1 MQRLRQARWQRDAKF
16 QALQQVCMCS
26 CACAVIFASLCAS
39 GRSVGSGMPS
49 CAQATGC
56 QDVSSAAGVCAA
68 VLALSVF
75 CSCVL
80 QAGALAGGCQDVSSA
95 AAACAAVHV
104 QSVLFV
110 HASGRCVGS
119 RLPDCQAFQQLR
131 VQLCVC
137 STVALAARC
146 QVVSSAAGACS
157 APGRCAWSK
166 GCQVVS
172 SAASAWRCAYF
183 WSVLLCLQV
192 PQADVLGA
200 KGAKLKALQQV
211 RAVPQA
217 DVIGA
222 KGAKFQTLMQ
232 MHMWATSV
240 SYTEVKLA
248 FCMCVRACAHARAL
262 HVAYRHALRL
272 ICTHGLHELRPKM
285 QWQSHVAAYILSYV

>member
-49 CAQATGC
+49 CKFCTGACTCACEVFCSCTAEAGAQATGC

-272 ICTHGLHELRPKM
+272 ICTH
-285 QWQSHVAAYILSYV
+285 